1 MNANATVK
9 NIVVGCDH
17 AACDLKAKVIGHLKE
32 NGYTV
37 TDVGTYS
44 SDSSSFAGAGVPA
57 CSFAR
62 LSPRGG
68 AEIHNHNDVM
78 DRLDPDSFMITI
90 NFVSKLAEGIVNA
103 PVNPI
108 PRKLADSVVEK
119 LEKGKKM
126 MMAAEE
132 AKKKEAEEAEKAK
145 EAADES
151 KEAEAATEEK
161 K

>member
-1 MNANATVK
+1 
-9 NIVVGCDH
+9 
-17 AACDLKAKVIGHLKE
+17 
-32 NGYTV
+32 
-37 TDVGTYS
+37 
-44 SDSSSFAGAGVPA
+44 
-57 CSFAR
+57 
-62 LSPRGG
+62 
-68 AEIHNHNDVM
+68 M

-108 PRKLADSVVEK
+108 PRKLADYVVEK

-145 EAADES
+145 EGAEEP
-151 KEAEAATEEK
+151 KEAEAPAEEK
-161 K
+161 